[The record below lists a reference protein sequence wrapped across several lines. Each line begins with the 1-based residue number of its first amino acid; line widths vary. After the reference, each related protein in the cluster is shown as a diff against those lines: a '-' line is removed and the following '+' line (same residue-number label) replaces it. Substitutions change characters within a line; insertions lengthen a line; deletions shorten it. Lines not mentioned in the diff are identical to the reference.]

1 MIKVDLEKCIGCGTC
16 KSDCPTAN
24 IAIKDG
30 KAVHGKW
37 CLECGHCTAVCPQKA
52 VTLAGDYDPAEI
64 LEYEDPKKFAVR
76 PDQLLNFVKFRRSVR
91 QYTDEPVSDAD
102 IAKILEMGRY
112 TQTGANTQ
120 TLRYIVLTKDTLREI
135 TPMALKTLAE
145 LDVKSVDKKA
155 MRVPYQYLD
164 FQAIW
169 VNWYAFYQ
177 KKQRDLLFHGAPNA
191 LLVVSRTCNEVDGCF
206 NAGHLELMIN
216 ALGLGACLMGFGT
229 FAFDQSPELKQR
241 VGIQE
246 GESVIF
252 MMVFGHPKVK
262 YLRTVNRKKVRYE
275 KI

>member
-1 MIKVDLEKCIGCGTC
+1 MVNVDVAKCIGCGTC
-16 KSDCPTAN
+16 VPDCPSFSIT
-24 IAIKDG
+24 IKDG

-37 CLECGHCTAVCPQKA
+37 CLECGHCTAICKQKA
-52 VTLAGDYDPAEI
+52 ATLVGDYDLSEV
-64 LEYEDPKKFAVR
+64 LEYDDPQKFAIA
-76 PDQLLNFVKFRRSVR
+76 PDRLLNFVRFRRSVR

-102 IAKILEMGRY
+102 IAKIMEMGRY
-112 TQTGANTQ
+112 TQTGANAQ
-120 TLRYIVLTKDTLREI
+120 ALRYIVLTKETLREI
-135 TPMALKTLAE
+135 TPIALKTLAE

-155 MRVPYQYLD
+155 MRVPYQYLN
-164 FQAIW
+164 FQSIW
-169 VNWYAFYQ
+169 LNWYAVYQ

-191 LLVVSRTCNEVDGCF
+191 ILVVSRTCNEVDGCF

-229 FAFDQSPELKQR
+229 FAFDMSLELKQR

-246 GESVIF
+246 GEAVIF
-252 MMVFGHPKVK
+252 MMVFGHPRVQ

>member
-24 IAIKDG
+24 ISIKDG

-52 VTLAGDYDPAEI
+52 VTLSGDYDPAEI
-64 LEYEDPKKFAVR
+64 LEYDDPKKFAVR

-91 QYTDEPVSDAD
+91 QYTDEPVSDAH

-155 MRVPYQYLD
+155 MRVPHQYLD

-177 KKQRDLLFHGAPNA
+177 KRQRDLLFHGAPNA

-216 ALGLGACLMGFGT
+216 ALGLGACMMGFGT

>member
-64 LEYEDPKKFAVR
+64 LECDDPKKFAVR
-76 PDQLLNFVKFRRSVR
+76 PEQLLNFVKFRRSVR
-91 QYTDEPVSDAD
+91 QYTDDPVSDAD

-112 TQTGANTQ
+112 TQTGANMQ

-241 VGIQE
+241 VGIQQ

>member
-64 LEYEDPKKFAVR
+64 LECDDPKKFAVR
-76 PDQLLNFVKFRRSVR
+76 PEQLLNFVKFRRSVR
-91 QYTDEPVSDAD
+91 QYTDDPVSDAD

-241 VGIQE
+241 VGIQQ

>member
-64 LEYEDPKKFAVR
+64 LECDDPKKFAVR
-76 PDQLLNFVKFRRSVR
+76 PEQLLNFVKFRRSVR
-91 QYTDEPVSDAD
+91 QYTDDPVSDAD

-241 VGIQE
+241 VRIQQ